1 MYINIQSYDY
11 NYALK
16 VWDSLLCF
24 ISVMQKNVLV
34 MFFFPFHLSAVYWL
48 AILLYFYGPY
58 GLINSD
64 AYAFFKIELLVVW
77 CCLGVSRDLG
87 IIPLGQGHQIALLA
101 SLDKLQ
107 RK

>member
-1 MYINIQSYDY
+1 MGFPPLLHKC
-11 NYALK
+11 YAK
-16 VWDSLLCF
+16 KCPSDV
-24 ISVMQKNVLV
+24 
-34 MFFFPFHLSAVYWL
+34 FFPFHLSAVYWL